1 MHLSTNCALSYC
13 NKIPAHAPT
22 FTVFLFV
29 TALWAEENP
38 EVELK
43 SHPCSRLVQAADLG
57 LKQLMHIVR
66 FISSDFAEGDCA
78 QW

>member
-1 MHLSTNCALSYC
+1 MHLSTNCALSYH
-13 NKIPAHAPT
+13 NEIPAHVPT
-22 FTVFLFV
+22 VTVFLFV

-38 EVELK
+38 EAELK

-57 LKQLMHIVR
+57 LKQLRHFVR
-66 FISSDFAEGDCA
+66 VISSDFAEGDCA